1 MRTSPVP
8 VDEDAVVRPTRR
20 GRRAGRW
27 SSRMPRDPEH
37 QRTIRWPWEPRDPK
51 RQRTICWPWEGQPY
65 PDPADNVYYVRSH
78 VMSSQDGA
86 EDGGALAAGSPPGYP
101 EAPGSFRDSERV
113 SEDERGDPSG
123 QRVVPLAVPMG
134 ASMAETDAS
143 VGVAG
148 LLDRFYS
155 DLLNEL
161 GLFGL
166 RRTATALGAA
176 VVVKRVARAHGIA
189 GAAPSPPPP
198 LAGWRSW
205 KTAASRIGSNRN
217 ECAGRCAR
225 IGPGPG
231 ARGLAAASAGCPG
244 SERRMRSGRRGVCVP
259 SRGGL

>member
-1 MRTSPVP
+1 MVQS
-8 VDEDAVVRPTRR
+8 DAAGPRASADDPLALGAAGPQASADDLLAL
-20 GRRAGRW
+20 GRAALP
-27 SSRMPRDPEH
+27 S
-37 QRTIRWPWEPRDPK
+37 T
-51 RQRTICWPWEGQPY
+51 
-65 PDPADNVYYVRSH
+65 ADNVYYVRSH

-143 VGVAG
+143 VGVADA
-148 LLDRFYS
+148 LDRFYS

-189 GAAPSPPPP
+189 GAERLP
-198 LAGWRSW
+198 LPASRGLNV
-205 KTAASRIGSNRN
+205 KTGASRIGSNRN

-259 SRGGL
+259 LSGGL